1 MRAINIANS
10 AKRDAQVGFVPSTK
24 QERAFLAL
32 PDGQRPSTAR
42 FVKSVASIDGLTA
55 EFGGLEQVGQAI
67 VAGDPEVDIETV
79 GKLISRPLRVYL
91 SADGQIAYRV
101 RMEQVVY
108 NADGTQRERRE
119 LSRTPANVAIDTPIN
134 WSKRSLDKAEAVR
147 RFVFSRSYQ
156 LTHTNGLTFDFL
168 HQMAAE
174 LQAASALRLVGSGPQ
189 GTGALVL
196 TSGGEPYRGF
206 LEGRVDGQRYS
217 LVLHLSN
224 LELRALN
231 PAEVAE

>member
-10 AKRDAQVGFVPSTK
+10 AKRDAQVGFVPSAK

-32 PDGQRPSTAR
+32 PDGRRPATTR
-42 FVKSVASIDGLTA
+42 FVKSVASIDALTA
-55 EFGGLEQVGQAI
+55 QYGGLEQVGQAM
-67 VAGDPEVDIETV
+67 VDADPEIDIETV
-79 GKLISRPLRVYL
+79 GKFIERPLRVYV

-108 NADGTQRERRE
+108 NADGSERERRE
-119 LSRTPANVAIDTPIN
+119 LAPAPANVAVETPIT

-174 LQAASALRLVGSGPQ
+174 LQADNVLRLVGSGPQ
-189 GTGALVL
+189 GTGPLIL
-196 TSGGEPYRGF
+196 TTGGDPYRGF

-224 LELRALN
+224 LELRALSV
-231 PAEVAE
+231 PEVAE